1 MKEYLKAL
9 ELRKQAEEAIM
20 KVAKRGEPL
29 DPEMLNPAR
38 KRDPYQVS
46 LLKFINLINVIS
58 LVMKRRTKNY
68 C

>member
-46 LLKFINLINVIS
+46 QFAQVHYFN
-58 LVMKRRTKNY
+58 
-68 C
+68 